1 MLGSKEVMVLTDE
14 STKRFFDGASHLLIQ
29 QTDTLERQVS
39 HFFTDLQFRCA
50 TFRELQGYLD
60 RNLANDF
67 NIFDYIAPD
76 ENRLSKIIADL
87 LRPDSPH
94 GQSSI
99 FLEAFLQL
107 IRISD
112 ERYYPD
118 KIRNIVQEDST
129 VYASAFQRR
138 IDITLDFGYVGIGIE
153 NKPWAGEQQDQ
164 LQDYQVHL
172 SRKYSNNFVL
182 IYLSGNGTEP
192 QSLTPQTMKD
202 LRTQGRLRVLTYR
215 PDLQRWLETCY
226 KECHAEKVRWFLRDF
241 AKYVTQHFPILHQP

>member
-1 MLGSKEVMVLTDE
+1 MLTDE

-50 TFRELQGYLD
+50 TFRELKGYLD
-60 RNLANDF
+60 RNLASDF

-87 LRPDSPH
+87 LRPDGPH